1 VLGFYT
7 LTLSCSIIYN
17 GYIIRGLKMSD
28 SIMVTTFSVDY
39 INTFNGTEAY
49 TGTDIKLPIGI
60 IDSIIHVGNLWEVKF
75 KPTAVTQLLH
85 YYQKNTINKIRGV

>member
-1 VLGFYT
+1 
-7 LTLSCSIIYN
+7 
-17 GYIIRGLKMSD
+17 MSD

-75 KPTAVTQLLH
+75 KPTAVTQLLFYYR